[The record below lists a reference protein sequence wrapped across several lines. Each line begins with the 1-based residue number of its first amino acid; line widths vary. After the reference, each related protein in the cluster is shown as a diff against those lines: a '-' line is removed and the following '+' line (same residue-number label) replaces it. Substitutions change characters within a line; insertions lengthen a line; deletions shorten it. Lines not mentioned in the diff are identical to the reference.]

1 MDKKLSIIIPAC
13 NEAAALKKILPLL
26 LDSYPAAE
34 IIIVNDGSSDATADV
49 CRGFPVTVIDHPY
62 QKGNGAAIKTGA
74 RAATGDIYVFMDADG
89 QHRPEEIYK
98 LLSKMSDDYD
108 MIIGAR
114 AADSHASLARRL
126 ANGFYNWLAGKVTG
140 HRIDD
145 LTSGFRAARSDQ
157 FHEFINI
164 LPNGFSYPTTI
175 TMAFLRAGYSVG
187 FIPVEVAFRKGKS
200 HIRLIRDG
208 VKFLLIIF
216 RVGVL
221 YSPLK
226 IFFPISAITF
236 FGGLGYYLY
245 TYLSQGRFTNMGI
258 LLFIISVFVFL
269 VGLVSE
275 QITFLIYS
283 QNKK

>member
-1 MDKKLSIIIPAC
+1 MKLSIIIPAC
-13 NEAAALKKILPLL
+13 NEAAALRNTLPLL
-26 LDSYPAAE
+26 LEKYPAAE
-34 IIIVNDGSSDATADV
+34 IIIVNDGSSDDTAAV
-49 CRGFPVTVIDHPY
+49 CRDFSVTVIDHPY

-89 QHRPEEIYK
+89 QHRPEEIHK
-98 LLSKMSDDYD
+98 LLDKIDDHYD
-108 MIIGAR
+108 MAIGAR
-114 AADSHASLARRL
+114 DFSSHASLARGL

-145 LTSGFRAARSDQ
+145 LTSGFRAVKSDR
-157 FHEFINI
+157 FREFINI

-175 TMAFLRAGYSVG
+175 TMAFLRTGYSVG
-187 FIPVEVAFRKGKS
+187 FTPVRVASRKGKS
-200 HIRLIRDG
+200 HIRLLQDG

-216 RVGVL
+216 RVAVL

-226 IFFPISAITF
+226 IFFPVSLALF
-236 FGGLGYYLY
+236 SSGLGYYLY

-258 LLFIISVFVFL
+258 LLFLSAVFIFL
-269 VGLVSE
+269 IGLIAE